1 MKYTII
7 EVPDFNDS
15 VSRIVLNGRQYQIR
29 FTYNDR
35 GGFWTFGLMDMQG
48 KPLLIGVKIVPQ
60 FPLNLL
66 LENEEMPAGVFAAL
80 TRQKR
85 IGRRDFLEGN
95 AEFVFIPAGTA

>member
-1 MKYTII
+1 MEYTII

-15 VSRIVLNGRQYQIR
+15 ISRIVLDGRQYQIR
-29 FTYNDR
+29 FTYNDS

-48 KPLLIGVKIVPQ
+48 RALFAGVKIVPQ

-66 LENEEMPAGVFAAL
+66 LANEEMPMGVFAAL
-80 TRQKR
+80 TRQER
-85 IGRRDFLEGN
+85 IGRRDFMEGK